1 MTLNEA
7 RQLLDAFLEG
17 VVSTLGFQHI
27 GCLEYAR
34 QANEATALL
43 SWPCRL
49 DPRGFAAFTCG
60 VGLHFESL
68 AKWLSDGP
76 KRMTATLG
84 TPIHFLRANK
94 SFAEWKFSGADDL
107 EGQRG
112 PILDDLSNLALPFVE
127 RYSKLSEVRK
137 AVESSIPKD
146 WINLGLDQDR
156 RVNVLAAIQL
166 IRGDKPSALKIL
178 DDALAERK
186 TASPKRRF
194 EIEDLRKRLVEAG

>member
-7 RQLLDAFLEG
+7 RQLLDGFLEG
-17 VVSTLGFQHI
+17 VISTLGFRHI

-34 QANEATALL
+34 QVNDATALL

-68 AKWLSDGP
+68 AKWLSDDP
-76 KRMTATLG
+76 KRMAATVA
-84 TPIHFLRANK
+84 TPIHFLRENK
-94 SFAEWKFSGADDL
+94 SFTEWKFSGADDL
-107 EGQRG
+107 EGLRG
-112 PILDDLSNLALPFVE
+112 PILDDLNNRAIPFVE
-127 RYSKLSEVRK
+127 RYSKLFEVRK
-137 AVESSIPKD
+137 AVESSNSKD
-146 WINLGLDQDR
+146 WINLGVDQDR

-166 IRGDKPSALKIL
+166 VQGDKPSAMKTL

-186 TASPKRRF
+186 TALPKRRF
-194 EIEDLRKRLVEAG
+194 EIEYLRKRLAQAG